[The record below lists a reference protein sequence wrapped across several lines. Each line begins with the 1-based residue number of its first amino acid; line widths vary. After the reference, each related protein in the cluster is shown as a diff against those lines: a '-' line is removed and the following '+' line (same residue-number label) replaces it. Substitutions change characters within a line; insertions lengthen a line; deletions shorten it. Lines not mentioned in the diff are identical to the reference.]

1 MAIPQQVTKVLKKAP
16 YDLIAFF
23 LFSLVVVTFSLYLRL
38 DVNKQLYA
46 SLLPYLGHG
55 FSNGYFFPLIFIP
68 LMLSSSQASETKT
81 LAVLRCMLL
90 VLLSF
95 PVYDGVQDYLNITP
109 EDYTNPNPY
118 LRYDALTPI
127 YTIAVPTFWSLL
139 MVFMLLRSS
148 VKHRA
153 AKV

>member
-1 MAIPQQVTKVLKKAP
+1 MAISQQVSKVLKKAP

-23 LFSLVVVTFSLYLRL
+23 LFSLVVVIVSLYLRL
-38 DVNKQLYA
+38 DDNKELYA

-55 FSNGYFFPLIFIP
+55 FGNGYFFPLFYIP
-68 LMLSSSQASETKT
+68 FMLSLSRASETKT
-81 LAVLRCMLL
+81 LALLRCVVLALMLL
-90 VLLSF
+90 QI
-95 PVYDGVQDYLNITP
+95 YHGVRDYLSAAP
-109 EDYTNPNPY
+109 EDYVNSNPY

-127 YTIAVPTFWSLL
+127 YTVAVPSFWALL
-139 MVFMLLRSS
+139 MIILLVGAY